1 MNYAIV
7 EISGKQVWVENGKF
21 YNLNYIATNPGNK
34 ILLNRVLMVNNNG
47 NIQIGNPYLAD
58 VKIEATVLQH
68 IKGPKLLVYKMK
80 PKKKYRR
87 KIGHRQQ
94 LTRLIVDKIIT

>member
-1 MNYAIV
+1 MKYAIV
-7 EISGKQVWVENGKF
+7 EISGRQVWVEDGKF

-34 ILLNRVLMVNNNG
+34 ILLNRVLMLNDNG
-47 NIQIGNPYLAD
+47 NIQLGKPYLD
-58 VKIEATVLQH
+58 GVKIEATVLQH

-87 KIGHRQQ
+87 KTGHRQQ
-94 LTRLIVDKIIT
+94 LTRLMIDKIGS

>member
-1 MNYAIV
+1 MKYAIV
-7 EISGKQVWVENGKF
+7 EISGRQVWVEDGKF

-34 ILLNRVLMVNNNG
+34 ILLNRVLMLNDNG
-47 NIQIGNPYLAD
+47 NIQLGKPYLD
-58 VKIEATVLQH
+58 GVKIEATVLQH

-87 KIGHRQQ
+87 KTGHRQK
-94 LTRLIVDKIIT
+94 LTRLMIDKIGS

>member
-1 MNYAIV
+1 MTYAIV
-7 EISGKQVWVENGKF
+7 EISGRQVWVESGKF

-34 ILLNRVLMVNNNG
+34 ILLNRVLMLNDNG
-47 NIQIGNPYLAD
+47 NIKLGHPYLD
-58 VKIEATVLQH
+58 NVKIEATVLQH

-87 KIGHRQQ
+87 KTGHRQQ
-94 LTRLIVDKIIT
+94 LTRLMIDKISN

>member
-1 MNYAIV
+1 MKYAIV
-7 EISGKQVWVENGKF
+7 EISGRQVWVEDGKF

-34 ILLNRVLMVNNNG
+34 ILLNRVLMLNDNG
-47 NIQIGNPYLAD
+47 NIQLGKPYLED

-87 KIGHRQQ
+87 KTGHRQQ
-94 LTRLIVDKIIT
+94 LTRLMIDKIGS